1 MSAPKPPTIV
11 LTGGSRGIGLS
22 CLKLLLRPPI
32 SANVVSLSRSFPPEL
47 QELKK
52 EYPQRLLVIQGDVSK
67 DEDNKL
73 AVESAVQSFGSVDG
87 LVMNSG
93 TIKFERIDDAKSTL
107 QSWKEVFDV
116 NFFSLVSILK
126 HSLVHLRNSQGK
138 VVFVSSGAAVGGIA
152 SWGSYNATKAAMNSL
167 CRTLASEEPTIT
179 SIALRPG
186 VVDTEMQAQLR
197 SEAKQVM
204 NSPNYKHFHKLYEN
218 SKLVA
223 PEQPAE
229 VITNLLV
236 RADTKHTPVFFYH
249 LFLFILI

>member
-87 LVMNSG
+87 LV
-93 TIKFERIDDAKSTL
+93 
-107 QSWKEVFDV
+107 
-116 NFFSLVSILK
+116 
-126 HSLVHLRNSQGK
+126 
-138 VVFVSSGAAVGGIA
+138 
-152 SWGSYNATKAAMNSL
+152 
-167 CRTLASEEPTIT
+167 
-179 SIALRPG
+179 
-186 VVDTEMQAQLR
+186 
-197 SEAKQVM
+197 
-204 NSPNYKHFHKLYEN
+204 
-218 SKLVA
+218 
-223 PEQPAE
+223 
-229 VITNLLV
+229 
-236 RADTKHTPVFFYH
+236 
-249 LFLFILI
+249 